1 MEITF
6 ILISPDIVLKVKV
19 KVEQGP
25 ELAGGSYYFNA
36 PLNLN
41 LNLFSGGFYYSN
53 APLNLILNLNLV
65 I

>member
-19 KVEQGP
+19 EQGP
-25 ELAGGSYYFNA
+25 ELAGGSYYFNV
-36 PLNLN
+36 
-41 LNLFSGGFYYSN
+41 
-53 APLNLILNLNLV
+53 PLNLILNLNLV